1 MLVTVIFN
9 LPVTDI
15 ARNIQND
22 VRNVKEKFSLLYCLI
37 NTSVRDKKG
46 NSLNIFY
53 NLNEI

>member
-22 VRNVKEKFSLLYCLI
+22 VRNLKEKFSLLYCLI